1 MKRFIICLLA
11 LVICATTC
19 MVMAQDVVYL
29 KNGSVIKG
37 SLIEMIPN
45 QSIKVQT
52 ADGSLFVYQMSEVDR
67 IERDTNAK
75 SKQSIDEDDFEGD
88 YLERGFRGLIDLG
101 AHFGFDNAEDIY
113 QISAAFTGG
122 YQINRMLFVGA
133 GVAPTLNLWEEYD
146 DEVETEFWL
155 PIYSAI
161 RLDFINKKVTPF
173 IDGRIGYFLNTEDMD
188 YSGLYVYAG
197 AGVRL
202 KKISLSTGY
211 SLYSLDDESAS
222 FATLR
227 FGFEF

>member
-1 MKRFIICLLA
+1 M
-11 LVICATTC
+11 
-19 MVMAQDVVYL
+19 
-29 KNGSVIKG
+29 
-37 SLIEMIPN
+37 
-45 QSIKVQT
+45 
-52 ADGSLFVYQMSEVDR
+52 
-67 IERDTNAK
+67 
-75 SKQSIDEDDFEGD
+75 
-88 YLERGFRGLIDLG
+88 G

-133 GVAPTLNLWEEYD
+133 GVAPTLNLWEAYD

-188 YSGLYVYAG
+188 YSGLYIYAG

-202 KKISLSTGY
+202 KKISLSAGY
-211 SLYSLDDESAS
+211 SLYSLDDVNANLYSDVYKVSILFTTKGSDPVGLTALNS
-222 FATLR
+222 NTPIGTCKIKNLLNI
-227 FGFEF
+227 GF

>member
-29 KNGSVIKG
+29 KNGSIIKG
-37 SLIEMIPN
+37 AVVEMIPD
-45 QSIKVQT
+45 QTIKIQT
-52 ADGSLFVYQMSEVDR
+52 ADGSIFVYQMNEVDR
-67 IERDTNAK
+67 IQRDEK
-75 SKQSIDEDDFEGD
+75 SSQTQRTVEDDESED

-133 GVAPTLNLWEEYD
+133 GVAPTLNLWEAYD